1 MHFAEIQTTPLIFM
15 KSMIKYNCIN
25 IDKGVYPFV
34 VCIEYIQQIVFTK

>member
-25 IDKGVYPFV
+25 IDKGVYSFV